1 MTGRGPS
8 TFRQADVTRAIKA
21 FVAAA
26 GVNIARLRVEITKAG
41 SIILTTVADEG
52 ETGREGNE
60 WDRI

>member
-1 MTGRGPS
+1 MARALS

-21 FVAAA
+21 FVAA
-26 GVNIARLRVEITKAG
+26 GGDVARLRVEITKAG
-41 SIILTTVADEG
+41 SIILTTTADEG

>member
-1 MTGRGPS
+1 MARAPS

-21 FVAAA
+21 FVATT
-26 GVNIARLRVEITKAG
+26 GVDVAHLRVEITKAG
-41 SIILTTVADEG
+41 SIILTTAADEG

>member
-1 MTGRGPS
+1 MARALS

-21 FVAAA
+21 FVAA
-26 GVNIARLRVEITKAG
+26 GVDVARLRVEITKAG
-41 SIILTTVADEG
+41 SIILTTTADEG